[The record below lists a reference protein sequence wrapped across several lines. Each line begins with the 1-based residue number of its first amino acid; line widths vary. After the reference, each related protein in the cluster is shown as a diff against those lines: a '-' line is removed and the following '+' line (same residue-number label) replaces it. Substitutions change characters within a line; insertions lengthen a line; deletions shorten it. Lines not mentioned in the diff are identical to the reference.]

1 MKSICVFG
9 VFVADLCFVANAIP
23 EKGQTILGNKHIIG
37 PGGKGSNQAIA
48 AARLGGKVNFI
59 TKIGKD
65 QNANMA
71 LNLYKEVGINTDS
84 IIQDENQLT
93 GVAGIMI
100 NEKTGDNAINIVPG
114 AAGSLTNKDIDKNLS
129 FIENSE
135 IFLTQL
141 ETPYEVTSYAL
152 QKAKETGSITIF
164 NPAPASNINE
174 SDFKCM
180 DYFTPNETEA
190 SYYLKKK
197 VESKTEIEEAA
208 KNFLNK
214 GVKNIVITL
223 GSKGVYFA
231 NSSESYFLDAF
242 NLKDKVIDTT
252 GAGDAFN
259 GAFAYALSKNHKDKD
274 ALEFANKVAGISTTR
289 AGAANAM
296 PKLKEVEDYG

>member
-9 VFVADLCFVANAIP
+9 VFVADLCFIADAIP
-23 EKGQTILGNKHIIG
+23 EKGQTILGNKHIVG

-59 TKIGKD
+59 TKVGND

-84 IIQDENQLT
+84 IIQDESQLT

-114 AAGSLTNKDIDKNLS
+114 AAGSLTNKDIDKNIN

-152 QKAKETGSITIF
+152 QKAKETGLVTIF

-174 SDFKCM
+174 GDFKCM

-190 SYYLKKK
+190 SFYLKKN
-197 VESKTEIEEAA
+197 VETKIEIEEAA
-208 KNFLNK
+208 KTFLNK

-231 NSSESYFLDAF
+231 NSSESYFIDAF
-242 NLKDKVIDTT
+242 NLKDKVVDTT

-259 GAFAYALSKNHKDKD
+259 GAFAYALSKNHEDKD
-274 ALEFANKVAGISTTR
+274 ALKFANKVAGISTTR
-289 AGAANAM
+289 VGAANAM
-296 PKLKEVEDYG
+296 PNLDEVEVY

>member
-23 EKGQTILGNKHIIG
+23 EKGQTILGNKHIVG

-48 AARLGGKVNFI
+48 AARLGGQVNFI
-59 TKIGKD
+59 TKIGND
-65 QNANMA
+65 QNAKMA
-71 LNLYKEVGINTDS
+71 LNLYKEVGINRDS

-114 AAGSLTNKDIDKNLS
+114 AAGSLTNKDIDENLS
-129 FIENSE
+129 FIKNSE

-152 QKAKETGSITIF
+152 KKAKETGSITIF
-164 NPAPASNINE
+164 NPAPALNINE

-190 SYYLKKK
+190 SFYLKKN
-197 VESKTEIEEAA
+197 VETKIEIEEAA
-208 KNFLNK
+208 KTFLNK

-231 NSSESYFLDAF
+231 NSSESYFIDAF
-242 NLKDKVIDTT
+242 NLKDKVVDTT

-259 GAFAYALSKNHKDKD
+259 GAFAYALSKNYEDKD

-289 AGAANAM
+289 VGAANAM
-296 PKLKEVEDYG
+296 PNLNEVEVY

>member
-23 EKGQTILGNKHIIG
+23 EKGQTILGNKHIVG

-141 ETPYEVTSYAL
+141 ETPYEATSYAL

-190 SYYLKKK
+190 SFYLKKN
-197 VESKTEIEEAA
+197 VESKIEIEEAA

-259 GAFAYALSKNHKDKD
+259 GAFAYALSINRKDKD

-289 AGAANAM
+289 VGAANAM
-296 PKLKEVEDYG
+296 PKLKEVEDY

>member
-23 EKGQTILGNKHIIG
+23 EKGQTILGNKHIVG

-174 SDFKCM
+174 SDFKCI

-190 SYYLKKK
+190 SFYLKKN

-214 GVKNIVITL
+214 GVKNIIITL

-231 NSSESYFLDAF
+231 SSSESFFLDAF

-259 GAFAYALSKNHKDKD
+259 GAFAYALSKNLKDKD

-296 PKLKEVEDYG
+296 PKLDEVEAY

>member
-9 VFVADLCFVANAIP
+9 VFVADLCFVADAIP
-23 EKGQTILGNKHIIG
+23 EKGQTILGSKHIVG

-59 TKIGKD
+59 TKIGND

-71 LNLYKEVGINTDS
+71 LNLYKEAGINTDS

-100 NEKTGDNAINIVPG
+100 NKKTGDNAINIVPG
-114 AAGSLTNKDIDKNLS
+114 AAGSLTNKDIDKNIS

-190 SYYLKKK
+190 SFYLKKN

-208 KNFLNK
+208 KYFLNK

-242 NLKDKVIDTT
+242 NLKDEVIDTT

-259 GAFAYALSKNHKDKD
+259 GAFAYALSNNHKDKA

-289 AGAANAM
+289 VGAANAM
-296 PKLKEVEDYG
+296 PKLKEVEDY

>member
-9 VFVADLCFVANAIP
+9 VFVADLCFVADAIP
-23 EKGQTILGNKHIIG
+23 EKGQTILGSKHIVG

-71 LNLYKEVGINTDS
+71 LNLYKEAGINTDS

-152 QKAKETGSITIF
+152 KKAKETGSITIF
-164 NPAPASNINE
+164 NPAPALNINE

-190 SYYLKKK
+190 SFYLKKN

-259 GAFAYALSKNHKDKD
+259 GAFAYALSKNQSNKD
-274 ALEFANKVAGISTTR
+274 AIEFANKVAGISTTR

-296 PKLKEVEDYG
+296 PKLDEVETY

>member
-9 VFVADLCFVANAIP
+9 VFVADLCFVGNAIP
-23 EKGQTILGNKHIIG
+23 EKGQTILGNKHIVG

-231 NSSESYFLDAF
+231 NPEP
-242 NLKDKVIDTT
+242 KIC
-252 GAGDAFN
+252 
-259 GAFAYALSKNHKDKD
+259 NHADP
-274 ALEFANKVAGISTTR
+274 
-289 AGAANAM
+289 M
-296 PKLKEVEDYG
+296 

>member
-1 MKSICVFG
+1 MSSICVFG
-9 VFVADLCFVANAIP
+9 VFVADLCFVGDKIP
-23 EKGQTILGNKHIIG
+23 IKGETVLGKNHMVG

-71 LNLYKEVGINTDS
+71 LNLYQEVGINTDS
-84 IIQDENQLT
+84 IIQDENKLT

-100 NEKTGDNAINIVPG
+100 NEKTGDNAINIISG
-114 AAGSLTNKDIDKNLS
+114 AAGSLTNEDIDKNIK

-141 ETPYEVTSYAL
+141 ETPYEATSYAL
-152 QKAKETGSITIF
+152 NKAKQSGSITIF
-164 NPAPASNINE
+164 NPAPASNIKE

-190 SYYLKKK
+190 SFYLNKN

-223 GSKGVYFA
+223 GSNGVYFA
-231 NSSESYFLDAF
+231 NSSESYYVDAF
-242 NLKDKVIDTT
+242 SLKDKVVDTT

-296 PKLKEVEDYG
+296 PKLDEVEAY